1 MEKYYK
7 ILNLD
12 TSATINEV
20 KEKYNQL
27 IEEFNPEKQDDD
39 LKDFFRGEQNKIK
52 EAYRNILED
61 ILVSNEEVN
70 KDNMTSKDK
79 LEENNQIEKNDNE
92 FVKIKSYSWWKYDD
106 EYISGWQYWGRSL
119 ASIFLC
125 IFIVGF
131 YLSSVTSYKRA
142 KSLGNSNSSC
152 NFFAIWRAVAPI
164 LAYVPGINLI
174 NIILHWYLWSSNG
187 LGYIEKN

>member
-39 LKDFFRGEQNKIK
+39 LKDFFREEQNKIK
-52 EAYRNILED
+52 ESYRNILED

-79 LEENNQIEKNDNE
+79 LEENNQIKKNDNE

-119 ASIFLC
+119 MKNISLYIYSRFLPIFGN
-125 IFIVGF
+125 FIQE
-131 YLSSVTSYKRA
+131 S
-142 KSLGNSNSSC
+142 
-152 NFFAIWRAVAPI
+152 
-164 LAYVPGINLI
+164 
-174 NIILHWYLWSSNG
+174 
-187 LGYIEKN
+187 